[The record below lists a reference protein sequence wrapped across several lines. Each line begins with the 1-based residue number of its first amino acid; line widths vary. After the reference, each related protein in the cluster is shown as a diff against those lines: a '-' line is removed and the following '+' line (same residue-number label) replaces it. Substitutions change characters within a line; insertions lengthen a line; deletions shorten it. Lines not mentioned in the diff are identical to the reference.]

1 MKTFHLLAQLVVKRC
16 SVYGL
21 QSVSSLLGRASI
33 ARTIKSDRERRHGQS
48 LYRGRGCRYIGGN
61 AINAL
66 EEVEWMDRANC
77 SSTDTNQ
84 FFTVGDSTMYENIG
98 ALKRICGNCEV
109 IAECREYSLRYN
121 VMGWWA
127 NTSEKVRREERRRLN
142 ITAISITSEGVYE

>member
-1 MKTFHLLAQLVVKRC
+1 
-16 SVYGL
+16 
-21 QSVSSLLGRASI
+21 
-33 ARTIKSDRERRHGQS
+33 
-48 LYRGRGCRYIGGN
+48 
-61 AINAL
+61 L

-84 FFTVGDSTMYENIG
+84 FFTIGDSTMYENIG

-109 IAECREYSLRYN
+109 IAECRKYSLRYN

-142 ITAISITSEGVYE
+142 IIAIPITSEGVYQ